1 MERIVLVGN
10 IDYEETPHHF
20 LFTPNSSRHCFSLT
34 IINDDNYEVREEFYV
49 NLTTTDNMVT
59 LSPNFVII
67 VLDDDES
74 EFDNWWPVEIF
85 S

>member
-1 MERIVLVGN
+1 M
-10 IDYEETPHHF
+10 
-20 LFTPNSSRHCFSLT
+20 FTPNSSRHCFNLT

-49 NLTTTDNMVT
+49 NLTTTDSVT
-59 LSPNFVII
+59 LSPNFFII

-74 EFDNWWPVEIF
+74 EFDNCWPVEIF